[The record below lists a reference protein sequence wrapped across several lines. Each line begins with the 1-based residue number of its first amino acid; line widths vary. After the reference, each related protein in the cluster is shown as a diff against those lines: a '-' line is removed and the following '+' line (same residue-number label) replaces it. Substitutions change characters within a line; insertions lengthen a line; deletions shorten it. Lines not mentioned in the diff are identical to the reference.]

1 MEGFDP
7 KAPSKGLGDVI
18 AKFTHATGLDVVA
31 DKVAK
36 ALGEEDCGCNRRREK
51 LNELIPFNKINSA
64 NEYRN
69 SLNKTSPSV
78 ALPATVLVKRNLSL
92 QVNGDLVKYAEGE
105 KVYITEDHPIAQ
117 SVDYFLKVE
126 AIEVVDKI

>member
-7 KAPSKGLGDVI
+7 KAPSQGLGDII

-51 LNELIPFNKINSA
+51 LNELIPFRQEKSI
-64 NEYRN
+64 
-69 SLNKTSPSV
+69 SPVS
-78 ALPATVLVKRNLSL
+78 LPALFIIKRNLSI
-92 QVNGDLVKYAEGE
+92 QQGSDVVKYAKEE
-105 KVYITEDHPIAQ
+105 KVYITEDHPLAE
-117 SVDYFLKVE
+117 SLNYFLKVG
-126 AIEVVDKI
+126 ALEVEDKNVSV